1 MANDI
6 DDIIESTESQCD
18 EILKYCRK
26 YGYITNKEAVAYL
39 DCYRLSARI
48 ADLEDRGNVFGHEM
62 FYYKD
67 KDGKTRR
74 FMKYRLLVE
83 KVS

>member
-6 DDIIESTESQCD
+6 DDIIESTESQCN
-18 EILKYCRK
+18 EILKYCK
-26 YGYITNKEAVAYL
+26 KHDYITAKEAVTYL
-39 DCYRLSARI
+39 GCFRLAARI
-48 ADLEDRGNVFGHEM
+48 ADLEDRGHVFNHEM

-67 KDGKTRR
+67 RHGKTRR
-74 FMKYRLLVE
+74 FVKYRLIVE